1 MSSDL
6 PQPRLGGARLI
17 FSIVALTTLAGC
29 ATFSDDG
36 GFASVEQTTRQ
47 RLGKE
52 VKWARSDAER
62 ATLHARAD
70 ELLAQPLTVDAAVQ
84 LALFN
89 NRGLQ
94 ARFFDLGISE
104 ADLVQAGRL
113 PNPHFAML
121 RASRAENGSR
131 EYTIEQ
137 TLTFNVFALLTMPL
151 AVEVE
156 RRNFAQTRRLAVIE
170 VARLAADTRQAYFT
184 AVAAEESVRYR
195 RKVQQAAQAG
205 AELARRMAQVGN
217 FSTLRQAREQAFYAD
232 AALNLARTE
241 QAASA
246 SRERLARLLGLP
258 EQSAFQLPERLP
270 DLPKTVDELPV
281 LEQAALDQRLDLQA
295 IRLETDALARNLGL
309 SRATRLINV
318 LEVGPAR
325 VLEGARDS
333 GYKKGYEI
341 SFELPIFDWG
351 GAKVAKAEAIYM
363 QAVERA
369 AEAATN
375 ARSEVRQSY
384 HAYRT
389 HYDIARHYRDEIVPL
404 HQRIAEENVLR
415 YNGMLIGVFELV
427 ADARVQITS
436 VNSYIETLR
445 DFWIAEGDLQMAM
458 IGQPVLNTAA
468 RASASLWVYGVTVT
482 ATGRADH

>member
-1 MSSDL
+1 MPFD
-6 PQPRLGGARLI
+6 RLRTWQRGAKLA
-17 FSIVALTTLAGC
+17 FSIVALTLAGC

-36 GFASVEQTTRQ
+36 GFASVEQATRE

-113 PNPHFAML
+113 PNPQFSML

-131 EYTIEQ
+131 EYKIEQ
-137 TLTFNVFALLTMPL
+137 ALTFNIFALITMPL

-156 RRNFAQTRRLAVIE
+156 RRNFAQTRHRAVIE

-184 AVAAEESVRYR
+184 AVAAEESVRYQ
-195 RKVQQAAQAG
+195 RKVRQAAQAG

-217 FSTLRQAREQAFYAD
+217 FSKLRQAREQAFYAD
-232 AALNLARTE
+232 AAVNLARAE
-241 QAASA
+241 LAAAA

-258 EQSAFQLPERLP
+258 EKNAFQLPERLP
-270 DLPKTVDELPV
+270 DLPKTVDELPA

-295 IRLETDALARNLGL
+295 IRLETEALARNLGL

-341 SFELPIFDWG
+341 SFELPLFDWG

-404 HQRIAEENVLR
+404 HQRIADENVLR
-415 YNGMLIGVFELV
+415 YNGMLIGVFELL

-458 IGQPVLNTAA
+458 IGQPSLNTAS
-468 RASASLWVYGVTVT
+468 RPGVA